1 MREGWDTAGSGSA
14 TPLSSVN
21 NLPQYGINMK
31 KVNTKTVRVKE
42 YRDYSKGGT
51 PQERHMENVER
62 GYTTTGLTAVAVKYE
77 EIDGKMYKV
86 ITL

>member
-1 MREGWDTAGSGSA
+1 M
-14 TPLSSVN
+14 
-21 NLPQYGINMK
+21 NMK

-62 GYTTTGLTAVAVKYE
+62 GYTTTDYMTRAASVPVKYVE
-77 EIDGKMYKV
+77 LDGKRYKV
-86 ITL
+86 VTF